1 MERGVG
7 FVNRAQSRK
16 RCAFRKAASVLERGT
31 SFVNR
36 AQSGKRHAFRKAMPL
51 LKRNTSFVK
60 QAPSSVFRKAFFV
73 KQCFF

>member
-1 MERGVG
+1 MRSGVG
-7 FVNRAQSRK
+7 FVKQGLFWK
-16 RCAFRKAASVLERGT
+16 GVWFRKAAPVLERGT